1 MIDPGF
7 NLSNA
12 GMSNYFR
19 WSSVESD
26 GQIQI
31 TGDLINTLPDLKP
44 TRGLIEF
51 ISKLNSNSK
60 C

>member
-7 NLSNA
+7 DLSNA

-26 GQIQI
+26 GLIQI
-31 TGDLINTLPDLKP
+31 TGDLINTLPDLK
-44 TRGLIEF
+44 TNTGVNRIYF
-51 ISKLNSNSK
+51 KT
-60 C
+60 